1 MISVEFVPATYEV
14 TEGEVVTFNAVLS
27 SPSDSVV
34 TVDFTT
40 LDGSASGIETEMI
53 EKGGRL

>member
-1 MISVEFVPATYEV
+1 MPATYEV
-14 TEGEVVTFNAVLS
+14 TEGEVVTFNVVLS

-40 LDGSASGIETEMI
+40 LDGSASGMETQIMEM
-53 EKGGRL
+53 GGRISRP